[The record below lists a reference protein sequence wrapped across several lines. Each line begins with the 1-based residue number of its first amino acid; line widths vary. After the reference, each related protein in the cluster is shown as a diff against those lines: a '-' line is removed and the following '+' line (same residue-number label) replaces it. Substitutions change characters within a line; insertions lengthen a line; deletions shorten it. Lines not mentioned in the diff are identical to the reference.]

1 MMKKITMKKIIKLPK
16 IWNAH
21 CGFNFSRKFNDLP
34 QEKNGFITFGSFN
47 NFMKVNDEQISAWI
61 EILKS
66 VPNSKIVL
74 KSSLYVCEKT
84 IKKKFE
90 DNDLIES
97 IEIKENKKSILSI
110 FKCRN

>member
-1 MMKKITMKKIIKLPK
+1 
-16 IWNAH
+16 
-21 CGFNFSRKFNDLP
+21 
-34 QEKNGFITFGSFN
+34 
-47 NFMKVNDEQISAWI
+47 MKVNDEQISAWI

-97 IEIKENKKSILSI
+97 IEIKKKTKKSGFLEHLQMYKEIDIALDTFPWTGVTTTFEALWMNVPVLTRKGFNFNSSAG
-110 FKCRN
+110 KAY